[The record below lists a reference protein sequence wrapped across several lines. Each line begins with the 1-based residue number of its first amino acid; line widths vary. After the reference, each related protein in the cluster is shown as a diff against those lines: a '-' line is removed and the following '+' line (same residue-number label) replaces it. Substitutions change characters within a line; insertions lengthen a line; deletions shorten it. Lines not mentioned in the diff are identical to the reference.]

1 MLWSHINLLIF
12 ISRLA
17 RKHFLGLVD
26 VFKLFMGLHKDISNQ
41 FYEIV
46 VTIIGE
52 EILQLNGYK
61 LGHESWEGH
70 LCVLM

>member
-1 MLWSHINLLIF
+1 
-12 ISRLA
+12 
-17 RKHFLGLVD
+17 
-26 VFKLFMGLHKDISNQ
+26 MGLRKDIFNQ

-52 EILQLNGYK
+52 EILRLNGYK
-61 LGHESWEGH
+61 SGHESKEGH